1 MNIFQYAVRAA
12 PLASSL
18 RDTEWRQ
25 LCRHWE
31 LRHSSLLPQS
41 LCGRLS
47 SSASML
53 CGAGSALVSTWD
65 LCRADMTSCYL
76 PPHLVLHVC
85 VGGRAHATMFPLSMK
100 ACCVCRGMCDF
111 DNLPIQPGAAVI
123 CCLVSVCAVQ
133 EPHLHRELWQGGFGL
148 LRALAFHLPRFSLES
163 RLPPADCSP
172 LQRNDQLKWFYL

>member
-47 SSASML
+47 SSASVL
-53 CGAGSALVSTWD
+53 CGAGSALVSMWD

-76 PPHLVLHVC
+76 PPHLVLHLC
-85 VGGRAHATMFPLSMK
+85 VGGRAHATMFPLSME

-111 DNLPIQPGAAVI
+111 DSPSSQELLSYAAWFLSVLCKSHISTENYGKVDLVCWGHLLFI
-123 CCLVSVCAVQ
+123 CLDF
-133 EPHLHRELWQGGFGL
+133 PWR
-148 LRALAFHLPRFSLES
+148 
-163 RLPPADCSP
+163 ADCP
-172 LQRNDQLKWFYL
+172 LLTAHHCRETTS